1 MTQRLTGKVALVTG
15 AARGQG
21 RAHAVRLAA
30 EGADI
35 IAVDLCEPVE
45 SVRYALASP
54 ADLKETAGQVEALDR
69 RIFTAQS
76 DVRDYVALESAV
88 SQGVSELGRLDIVLA
103 NAGILSAGPAETLAT
118 ASWHDMIDIN
128 LTGVFNTAK
137 AAIPHLRAGGNGG
150 SIVMTSSALGIR
162 AMPNMSHYVAAKTG
176 VIGLMRALALELAA
190 DRIRVNTVHPSIVDT
205 LMVQNQSTY
214 DLFVPHVENPTAEQ
228 AAEVFASMNPLPTRW
243 VEEQDVTNAVMFL
256 VSDDAR
262 YITGLE
268 LKIDAGF
275 CLA

>member
-1 MTQRLTGKVALVTG
+1 
-15 AARGQG
+15 
-21 RAHAVRLAA
+21 
-30 EGADI
+30 
-35 IAVDLCEPVE
+35 
-45 SVRYALASP
+45 
-54 ADLKETAGQVEALDR
+54 
-69 RIFTAQS
+69 
-76 DVRDYVALESAV
+76 
-88 SQGVSELGRLDIVLA
+88 
-103 NAGILSAGPAETLAT
+103 
-118 ASWHDMIDIN
+118 MIDIN